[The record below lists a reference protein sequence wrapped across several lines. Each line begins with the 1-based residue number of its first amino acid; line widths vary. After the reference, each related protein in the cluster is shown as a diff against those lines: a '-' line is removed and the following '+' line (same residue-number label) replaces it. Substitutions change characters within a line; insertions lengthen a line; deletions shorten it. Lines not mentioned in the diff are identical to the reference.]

1 MMILRILVLATA
13 MTCGMA
19 LAQTNEPP
27 PPTRNNAIVYK
38 CTNADGSVIYAQ
50 DPCSSDPK
58 KMQTLDTS
66 GALRTGSGGHQ
77 NEIAAGVADSDCR
90 DTAYNSSRVSADR
103 ITESNEHIAT
113 YRQQREVLQS
123 DANYASAGGMPD
135 TVARKA
141 IDDLDAAIARE
152 SEFQQKEAANSDKA
166 YQDALRAC
174 DVAAK
179 SKK

>member
-13 MTCGMA
+13 MASGMA
-19 LAQTNEPP
+19 LAQTNQPP
-27 PPTRNNAIVYK
+27 TPTRNNAIVYK

-77 NEIAAGVADSDCR
+77 NEIAASVADSDCR
-90 DTAYNSSRVSADR
+90 DNAYNSSRVSADR
-103 ITESNEHIAT
+103 ITQSNEHIAT
-113 YRQQREVLQS
+113 YRQQLEVLQS
-123 DANYASAGGMPD
+123 DANYAGATPD
-135 TVARKA
+135 PATRKA

-152 SEFQQKEAANSDKA
+152 SEFQQKEAANSDKT
-166 YQDALRAC
+166 YQDALHAC

>member
-1 MMILRILVLATA
+1 
-13 MTCGMA
+13 
-19 LAQTNEPP
+19 
-27 PPTRNNAIVYK
+27 
-38 CTNADGSVIYAQ
+38 
-50 DPCSSDPK
+50 
-58 KMQTLDTS
+58 
-66 GALRTGSGGHQ
+66 
-77 NEIAAGVADSDCR
+77 VADSDCR

-113 YRQQREVLQS
+113 YRQQREVVQS
-123 DANYASAGGMPD
+123 DANYAAVGGIPD
-135 TVARKA
+135 TVTRKA

>member
-1 MMILRILVLATA
+1 MILRILVLATA
-13 MTCGMA
+13 MTCGTA

-27 PPTRNNAIVYK
+27 PHNNNIVYK
-38 CTNADGSVIYAQ
+38 CMNADGSVIYAR

-77 NEIAAGVADSDCR
+77 DEIAASVADSDCR
-90 DTAYNSSRVSADR
+90 DAAYNSSRVSVDR
-103 ITESNEHIAT
+103 VTESNEHIAT

-123 DANYASAGGMPD
+123 DANYIGGTPD
-135 TVARKA
+135 PATRKA

-152 SEFQQKEAANSDKA
+152 SEFQQKESMNSDRA

-179 SKK
+179 AKK